1 MLARIAGDV
10 RFKEPLS
17 FHTSLRIGGPAE
29 FFIVPRDV
37 DDVRYALAFAQQE
50 DLPVVIL
57 GGGNNLLVSDRGLL
71 AVVVKLQGI
80 FGRADFNGEG
90 AAVGAGVMISELI
103 REAAAHDLGGLEHL
117 VGIPGTVG
125 GAIVAGAGTHEG
137 SIGDL
142 CSAVYVLH
150 PDGTLS
156 EVKPMPQLGAG
167 QSFELPPD
175 VIVAGCRI
183 RLTRR
188 PAQKIEKDIQQRL
201 KLRRAI
207 QPFALASAGYVW
219 KNPAAGLASQLID
232 SAGLR
237 GKKVNGA
244 EVCGKHSNLIVNRG
258 GATHAD
264 VLALMDMTRD
274 RVEAR
279 FGVTL
284 QPNIRILGLPG
295 AATREVEPLELAGA
309 R

>member
-10 RFKEPLS
+10 RFKESLS

-37 DDVRYALAFAQQE
+37 DDVRYALAFAHQE
-50 DLPVVIL
+50 DLPVVVL

-71 AVVVKLQGI
+71 AVVIKLQGM
-80 FGRADFNGEG
+80 FGRADFHGEEV
-90 AAVGAGVMISELI
+90 AVGAGVVVSELI

-125 GAIVAGAGTHEG
+125 GAIVAGAGTREG
-137 SIGDL
+137 TLGDL

-150 PDGTLS
+150 PDGMLS
-156 EVKPMPQLGAG
+156 EIKPMPQLGAG
-167 QSFELPPD
+167 QSLELPPD
-175 VIVAGCRI
+175 VIVAGCRM

-188 PAQKIEKDIQQRL
+188 PIQKIEKDVQARL
-201 KLRRAI
+201 KQRRAI
-207 QPFALASAGYVW
+207 QPFALASAGYIW
-219 KNPAAGLASQLID
+219 RNPETGLASQLID
-232 SAGLR
+232 ASGMR
-237 GKKVNGA
+237 GKKLNGA

-258 GATHAD
+258 GAGYAD
-264 VLALMDMTRD
+264 VLALMDMTRE

-284 QPNIRILGLPG
+284 EPNIRLMG
-295 AATREVEPLELAGA
+295 AAPRSRQPLEIAAA

>member
-1 MLARIAGDV
+1 MLARIAGAV

-50 DLPVVIL
+50 DLPVVVL

-71 AVVVKLQGI
+71 AVVIQLQGI
-80 FGRADFNGEG
+80 FGRADFHGEE
-90 AAVGAGVMISELI
+90 AAVGAGVMISDLI
-103 REAAAHDLGGLEHL
+103 REAAARDLGGLEHL

-125 GAIVAGAGTHEG
+125 GAIVSGSGTREGALA
-137 SIGDL
+137 DL
-142 CSAVYVLH
+142 CSAIYVLH
-150 PDGTLS
+150 PDGSLS

-175 VIVAGCRI
+175 VIVAGCRM
-183 RLTRR
+183 RLARR

-201 KLRRAI
+201 KERRAI
-207 QPFALASAGYVW
+207 QAFALASAGYVW
-219 KNPAAGLASQLID
+219 KNPPLGLASQLID
-232 SAGLR
+232 DAGLR
-237 GKKVNGA
+237 GKKISGA

-258 GATHAD
+258 GATYAD
-264 VLALMDMTRD
+264 IMALMEMTRE
-274 RVEAR
+274 RVDAR

-284 QPNIRILGLPG
+284 EPNIRLLGRPG
-295 AATREVEPLELAGA
+295 RAAPAVEALALTA